1 MLNSLI
7 NSSTDSGSIYNVL
20 NEDVTKERARVN
32 TGRSMLGELH
42 LYAGNIDLH
51 GLNPMNRNIQFHFTT
66 LWNGF
71 CRRGFLAADW
81 CNLSHHLLSTAVSA
95 GSISNQL
102 KGSIDVYISTQGGDG
117 NNKSP
122 FINDFTFTIGVSGL
136 QMLLQVVPKIDLGN
150 INHLQLRHLAQ
161 LDCWIS
167 ALAEVIFHQVRAK
180 IKGSLSAS
188 VNCRKFT
195 SPGIFDLQKT
205 LSTEQASEDLTNLF
219 NKMLLFV
226 SNIIES
232 ESVHTEI
239 NGGSLAQIFDAQLHQ
254 MDIIEQGYENIDT
267 LKNNEK
273 EDAEPLVVDAKSDQ

>member
-1 MLNSLI
+1 
-7 NSSTDSGSIYNVL
+7 
-20 NEDVTKERARVN
+20 
-32 TGRSMLGELH
+32 MLGELH

-51 GLNPMNRNIQFHFTT
+51 GLNTIHDIEIFSSTSRHYGTDFAGVDSWLPIDH
-66 LWNGF
+66 
-71 CRRGFLAADW
+71 
-81 CNLSHHLLSTAVSA
+81 NLSQYLLSTAISA

-167 ALAEVIFHQVRAK
+167 ALAEVVFHQVRAK

-188 VNCRKFT
+188 VNCRKCT
-195 SPGIFDLQKT
+195 SPGILDLRRRFPQ
-205 LSTEQASEDLTNLF
+205 
-219 NKMLLFV
+219 NKRLKISQTYSIKCCF
-226 SNIIES
+226 
-232 ESVHTEI
+232 
-239 NGGSLAQIFDAQLHQ
+239 SLVIS
-254 MDIIEQGYENIDT
+254 
-267 LKNNEK
+267 LKVK
-273 EDAEPLVVDAKSDQ
+273 AFIRK